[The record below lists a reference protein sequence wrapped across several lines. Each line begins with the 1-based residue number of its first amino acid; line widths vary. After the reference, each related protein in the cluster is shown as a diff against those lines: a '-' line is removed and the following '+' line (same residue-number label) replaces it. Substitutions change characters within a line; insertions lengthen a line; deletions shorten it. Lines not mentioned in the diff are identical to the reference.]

1 MHAPAALHLE
11 QTHGLDGLLAVV
23 TLTMGVVGL
32 ALVGFGAHRAGMA
45 LGAVGVLS
53 GFWGQYVS
61 NTRFERFFDI
71 VGLVSAAVAFA
82 VGAALGG
89 LSFNG

>member
-11 QTHGLDGLLAVV
+11 QTHPLDAALAV
-23 TLTMGVVGL
+23 TTAICAIVGL
-32 ALVGFGAHRAGMA
+32 VCVAAGAYRVGLGF
-45 LGAVGVLS
+45 GAVGVLS
-53 GFWGQYVS
+53 GLSGQMFS
-61 NTRFERFFDI
+61 RTRSERFFDV
-71 VGLVSAAVAFA
+71 VGLVASAVAFA

>member
-1 MHAPAALHLE
+1 MHAPEALHLE
-11 QTHGLDGLLAVV
+11 QTHGLDGLLALV
-23 TLTMGVVGL
+23 TLTLGAVGL
-32 ALVGFGAHRAGMA
+32 ALVGFGAHRAGMVC
-45 LGAVGVLS
+45 GAVGVLS

-61 NTRFERFFDI
+61 NTRFERFFDV
-71 VGLVSAAVAFA
+71 VGLVAAAVAFG